1 MPKSTV
7 SKLAQLMADEKVSAI
22 LNVTKAPTGL
32 TPKQISQATQLPIN
46 QLYYTIKK
54 MLAADL
60 LTVVKQ
66 TKVKNLDE
74 YYYSSYLLTQQP
86 ASEHTLMA
94 DYPDFKNISPQWTT
108 QHFDDIARWLLYL
121 DQQFLA
127 SLTHDFKTEPVTDP
141 EDSPVVL
148 ATGDYQLSPAARLKL
163 RQTIMTMM
171 ADAEKN
177 DPDPDQQVPVHLLI
191 KSW

>member
-7 SKLAQLMADEKVSAI
+7 SKLAQLMADEKVVAI
-22 LNVTKAPTGL
+22 INATTAPTGL
-32 TPKQISQATQLPIN
+32 TPKQIAIATKLPTA

-74 YYYSSYLLTQQP
+74 YYYSSYQLTQQP
-86 ASEHTLMA
+86 LEEQQLMA
-94 DYPDFKNISPQWTT
+94 AHPDTMDISPQWTA
-108 QHFDDIARWLLYL
+108 QHFGELTRWLLYL

-127 SLTHDFKTEPVTDP
+127 GLTHDFQTQPVTNP
-141 EDSPVVL
+141 IDSTIML
-148 ATGDYQLSPAARLKL
+148 AMGDYQLSPQARLKL
-163 RQTIMTMM
+163 RQSILTLM
-171 ADAEKN
+171 AETEKN
-177 DPDPDQQVPVHLLI
+177 DPDPEHQVPLHLLI
-191 KSW
+191 KTW